1 MRGEERRFQQTL
13 QFFGRYQGDIP
24 ALPAPHHHHLAVCH
38 HAIHQALELV
48 AGGGVGGLDFNGG
61 RIESLSS
68 YRNVVLSSSSAGSR
82 IGLDPCHEVIVRTMT
97 KSDPSVEN
105 LALQRSLTI
114 LEDRYRE
121 LREIGQKRFE
131 VWDHEIAELKQQLD
145 ALNAQ
150 LQEAKQAGDQQA
162 ERVKA
167 LEGEKAA
174 AAMRAEELK
183 QQLDA
188 QGEALER
195 LQAELA
201 EKSAALVDA
210 EGALGAVSGSLRQ
223 LVER

>member
-68 YRNVVLSSSSAGSR
+68 YRNADILSSSAGSR

-114 LEDRYRE
+114 LEDSYRE

-131 VWDHEIAELKQQLD
+131 VWDHEIA
-145 ALNAQ
+145 
-150 LQEAKQAGDQQA
+150 
-162 ERVKA
+162 
-167 LEGEKAA
+167 
-174 AAMRAEELK
+174 ELK

>member
-1 MRGEERRFQQTL
+1 
-13 QFFGRYQGDIP
+13 
-24 ALPAPHHHHLAVCH
+24 
-38 HAIHQALELV
+38 
-48 AGGGVGGLDFNGG
+48 
-61 RIESLSS
+61 
-68 YRNVVLSSSSAGSR
+68 
-82 IGLDPCHEVIVRTMT
+82 MT